1 MHRSYDVPSFT
12 FWSQILKLAKASGLV
27 SNFQLS
33 KTFRASPE
41 AVVTAADQDGLE
53 VCALRAIT
61 AYLSVVKYIGGY

>member
-41 AVVTAADQDGLE
+41 AVVTVADQDGLE
-53 VCALRAIT
+53 VALFERLRLTSLPRSI
-61 AYLSVVKYIGGY
+61 